1 MAHTLYETMLLYTPE
16 LAETAVKKEI
26 ETLKT
31 RIAEKFEGKISFE
44 DFWGKRDLAYP
55 IAKKHSGFYVVLQYT
70 FPGDKMS
77 EFDEELRLNLNILRH
92 LTVKPPVD
100 IAPVEYSAV
109 LQEESEF
116 VEEKAAGKRKVRR
129 ISTRKET
136 LDVKK

>member
-1 MAHTLYETMLLYTPE
+1 MAHTMYETMLLYTPE
-16 LAETAVKKEI
+16 LAETAVKKEV

-31 RIAEKFEGKISFE
+31 RIATKFEGEISFE
-44 DFWGKRDLAYP
+44 DFWGKRDLEYP
-55 IAKKHSGFYVVLQYT
+55 IAKKTSGFYVVIQYT

-92 LTVKPPVD
+92 LTIKPPVD
-100 IAPVEYSAV
+100 VAPVKYSEV
-109 LQEESEF
+109 LAEDAEF
-116 VEEKAAGKRKVRR
+116 VEEKTAGKRKVRR